1 MCCTS
6 TLFLLLYMDCV
17 TIIALFIPWL
27 LRAFFFST
35 FILFSS

>member
-27 LRAFFFST
+27 LRAFFSA